1 MGLLIRQ
8 TKVPVVKRFGDGEME
23 HYSKSRRREFTALT
37 YLCWGE
43 SLRIHLKAR
52 KGHLLYSRGPP
63 GSYIGGPLVYCTIPT
78 LNDAIMVSSCTII
91 VHLNA
96 SIHSMS
102 PWHHAA
108 LL

>member
-63 GSYIGGPLVYCTIPT
+63 RKLHREPLVDCTILT
-78 LNDAIMVSSCTII
+78 SNDAII
-91 VHLNA
+91 VHLSN

-102 PWHHAA
+102 P
-108 LL
+108 